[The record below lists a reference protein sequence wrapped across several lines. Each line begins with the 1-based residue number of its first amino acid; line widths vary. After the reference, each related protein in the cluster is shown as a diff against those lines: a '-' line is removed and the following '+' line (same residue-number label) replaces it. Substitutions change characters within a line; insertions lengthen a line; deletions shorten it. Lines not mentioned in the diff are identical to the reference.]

1 MESIQIG
8 FGVKGGIE
16 AAVHAAR
23 LFLSKLPS
31 EDAFIKLDFK
41 NAFNSI
47 RRDKMLAAVLSI
59 CPALYPLIYSSY
71 SSPSSLFW
79 GNETID
85 SAEGVQQGDPLG
97 PLLFCLLL
105 HSFMQRLNSDFC
117 VGYLDDI
124 SLGGSV
130 SSLLSD
136 LSVIREAEDVG
147 LVLNP
152 AKSEIISNAEDS
164 LIDLQSCLPGAP
176 VYLPEEASLLGSP
189 IGDLNSISSAI
200 GKKLSSLRVLGDRL
214 QYFTSQNAFLLLK
227 YSFSIPKLTYLLRS
241 SPAFLSPILK
251 EYDALLRSLLSSIM
265 NVNLDHNSGSW
276 IQASLPISL
285 GGLGIRSAVQ
295 LAPSCFLSSAA
306 ASQDL
311 VDKILPS
318 YLAQLPILY
327 EDEALSAWGSSFSNL
342 SQPSGTDRFIQKAW
356 DGPVTKAT
364 FNSLLTSATDDKV
377 RGRLLAVSSSEAGA
391 WLNAAPI
398 SSLGL
403 CLDDQTMRIAVALR
417 LGLPTCLPHS
427 CSLCGA
433 HVDELGTHGLH
444 CKKGNGKHHRHASV
458 NDVLHRAF
466 SAAGV
471 PSSLEP
477 SGLSRSD
484 GKRPDGVTLIPWSRG
499 RPLVWDATIPD
510 SLAPSYSNI
519 VTSGSKAV
527 GALAESKKIAKYS
540 SLPPNVCFVP
550 VAIESLGS
558 CGPRTIS
565 FLKDLGRRISI
576 YSGDL
581 RATEFLLQRIAVS
594 VQRGNAWMIQ
604 ACIPTS
610 HLCFL

>member
-1 MESIQIG
+1 
-8 FGVKGGIE
+8 
-16 AAVHAAR
+16 
-23 LFLSKLPS
+23 
-31 EDAFIKLDFK
+31 
-41 NAFNSI
+41 
-47 RRDKMLAAVLSI
+47 MLAAVLLI

-581 RATEFLLQRIAVS
+581 RATEYLLQRIAVS

>member
-1 MESIQIG
+1 
-8 FGVKGGIE
+8 
-16 AAVHAAR
+16 
-23 LFLSKLPS
+23 
-31 EDAFIKLDFK
+31 
-41 NAFNSI
+41 
-47 RRDKMLAAVLSI
+47 
-59 CPALYPLIYSSY
+59 
-71 SSPSSLFW
+71 
-79 GNETID
+79 
-85 SAEGVQQGDPLG
+85 
-97 PLLFCLLL
+97 
-105 HSFMQRLNSDFC
+105 
-117 VGYLDDI
+117 
-124 SLGGSV
+124 
-130 SSLLSD
+130 
-136 LSVIREAEDVG
+136 
-147 LVLNP
+147 
-152 AKSEIISNAEDS
+152 
-164 LIDLQSCLPGAP
+164 
-176 VYLPEEASLLGSP
+176 
-189 IGDLNSISSAI
+189 
-200 GKKLSSLRVLGDRL
+200 
-214 QYFTSQNAFLLLK
+214 
-227 YSFSIPKLTYLLRS
+227 
-241 SPAFLSPILK
+241 
-251 EYDALLRSLLSSIM
+251 
-265 NVNLDHNSGSW
+265 
-276 IQASLPISL
+276 
-285 GGLGIRSAVQ
+285 
-295 LAPSCFLSSAA
+295 
-306 ASQDL
+306 
-311 VDKILPS
+311 
-318 YLAQLPILY
+318 
-327 EDEALSAWGSSFSNL
+327 
-342 SQPSGTDRFIQKAW
+342 
-356 DGPVTKAT
+356 
-364 FNSLLTSATDDKV
+364 
-377 RGRLLAVSSSEAGA
+377 
-391 WLNAAPI
+391 
-398 SSLGL
+398 
-403 CLDDQTMRIAVALR
+403 MRIAVALR

-581 RATEFLLQRIAVS
+581 RATEYLLQRIAVS

>member
-1 MESIQIG
+1 
-8 FGVKGGIE
+8 
-16 AAVHAAR
+16 
-23 LFLSKLPS
+23 
-31 EDAFIKLDFK
+31 
-41 NAFNSI
+41 
-47 RRDKMLAAVLSI
+47 
-59 CPALYPLIYSSY
+59 
-71 SSPSSLFW
+71 
-79 GNETID
+79 
-85 SAEGVQQGDPLG
+85 
-97 PLLFCLLL
+97 
-105 HSFMQRLNSDFC
+105 MQRLNSDFC

-581 RATEFLLQRIAVS
+581 RATEYLLQRIAVS